1 MKNCMQAYDLHVHSA
16 FSGGSS
22 SLEELASTAKQ
33 LGYKGI
39 CFVAYLMSKREEEI
53 LKAEIERT
61 KTLFNIDIFLGFEAR
76 NKRELEI
83 LKRRRKEFDI
93 LLVRGGD
100 IRMNRIAV
108 QTRGVQILTHP
119 EYERFDPGLNHVL
132 ARFAAENNVAIEI
145 NFREVLITSK
155 RTRENVLRNITK
167 DVKLAKKFHAPI
179 IICSGALSHW
189 MMRDPYILASFAT
202 QVGLEL
208 KEAKDAITKVPK
220 RIIEEAKERRS
231 EGWIMEGVKVLG

>member
-1 MKNCMQAYDLHVHSA
+1 MQAYDLHVHSA

-33 LGYKGI
+33 LGYTGI
-39 CFVAYLMSKREEEI
+39 CFVAYPMSEREEGI
-53 LKAEIERT
+53 LKAEIERV
-61 KTLFNIDIFLGFEAR
+61 KKIFKIEILLGFEAR
-76 NKRELEI
+76 NRKELEN

-93 LLVRGGD
+93 LLVRGGSLK
-100 IRMNRIAV
+100 MNRLAV
-108 QTRGVQILTHP
+108 ETRGVQILTHP

-132 ARFAAENNVAIEI
+132 AKLAAKNNVAIEI
-145 NFREVLITSK
+145 NFREVIVTSK
-155 RTRENVLRNITK
+155 RTRENVLRNISK
-167 DVKLAKKFHAPI
+167 DVMVAKKFHAPI

-189 MMRDPYILASFAT
+189 MMRDPYVLSSFAT

-220 RIIEEAKERRS
+220 KIIEEAKERRS
-231 EGWIMEGVKVLG
+231 KGWVMEGVKILG

>member
-1 MKNCMQAYDLHVHSA
+1 MQAYDLHVHSA
-16 FSGGSS
+16 FSGGTS

-33 LGYKGI
+33 LGYAGI
-39 CFVAYLMSKREEEI
+39 CFVAYLMSEREEGI
-53 LKAEIERT
+53 LKAEIERV
-61 KTLFNIDIFLGFEAR
+61 KKSFGIEVYLGFEAR
-76 NKRELEI
+76 SRKELEE
-83 LKRRRKEFDI
+83 LKRRRKDFDV

-100 IRMNRIAV
+100 LKMNRIAV
-108 QTRGVQILTHP
+108 ETRGVQILTHP
-119 EYERFDPGLNHVL
+119 EYERTDQGLNHVL
-132 ARFAAENNVAIEI
+132 AKLAAKNNVAIEI

-155 RTRENVLRNITK
+155 RSRENVLRNISN

-179 IICSGALSHW
+179 ILCSGATSHW
-189 MMRDPYILASFAT
+189 MMRDPYVLSSFAT

-231 EGWIMEGVKVLG
+231 NGWIMEGVKVVK

>member
-1 MKNCMQAYDLHVHSA
+1 MQAYDLHVHSA

-33 LGYKGI
+33 LGYTGI
-39 CFVAYLMSKREEEI
+39 CFVAYPMSEREEGI
-53 LKAEIERT
+53 LKAEIERV
-61 KTLFNIDIFLGFEAR
+61 KKIFKIEILLGFEAR
-76 NKRELEI
+76 NRKELEN

-93 LLVRGGD
+93 LLVRGGSLK
-100 IRMNRIAV
+100 MNRLAV
-108 QTRGVQILTHP
+108 ETRGVQILTHP

-132 ARFAAENNVAIEI
+132 AKLAAKNNVAIEI
-145 NFREVLITSK
+145 NFREVIVTSK
-155 RTRENVLRNITK
+155 RTRENVLRNISK
-167 DVKLAKKFHAPI
+167 DVMMAKKFHAPI

-189 MMRDPYILASFAT
+189 MMRDPYVLSSFAT

-220 RIIEEAKERRS
+220 KIIEEAKERRS
-231 EGWIMEGVKVLG
+231 KGWVMEGVKILG